1 MNGRM
6 ARPRRRMKKLKN
18 VISVDTMPTSHRKN
32 AQPEINHAIS
42 AKKLEILT
50 RPMQKQ
56 AKERQLNP
64 FEHTVV
70 PEQQNVLIKKG
81 HVLYVSMGKR
91 GLLGK
96 SMDAK
101 GEDWE

>member
-1 MNGRM
+1 M
-6 ARPRRRMKKLKN
+6 
-18 VISVDTMPTSHRKN
+18 
-32 AQPEINHAIS
+32 
-42 AKKLEILT
+42 
-50 RPMQKQ
+50 Q